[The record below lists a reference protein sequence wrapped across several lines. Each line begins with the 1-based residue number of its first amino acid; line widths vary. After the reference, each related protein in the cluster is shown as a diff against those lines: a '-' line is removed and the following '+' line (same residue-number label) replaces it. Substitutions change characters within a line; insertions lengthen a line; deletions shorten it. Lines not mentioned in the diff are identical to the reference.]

1 MLPLDH
7 SHEKER
13 FVNRVLRVV
22 IVDDSAY
29 VRKVIREMLSRS
41 PFIDVVGTA
50 HDGEEALEMVEEL
63 QPDVIT
69 LDLNMARMD
78 GLAFLRAQQARR
90 PTPVVVVSIANDTS
104 EQVLDALENG
114 AIDFVQKPTA
124 LANDRML
131 EIGNELI
138 EKVKAAAAIPQMQVP
153 PVPTGVPAPPAVE
166 ARGFRPVDIVVI
178 GVSTV
183 GPQALKALIPRLPA
197 DFPIPIAIVLHM
209 PLGYTAAF
217 AQRLDDAS
225 QLTVR
230 EAQEGDPLVPGRVLL
245 ARAGQHLTFR
255 RAPDGSVVAHL
266 DRRPLDLPH
275 RPAVDVLFQSAAEV
289 FGERVLGI
297 VMTGMGSD
305 GQQGAAWIKAQ
316 GGTIWTESE
325 ESCIVYGMPRSV
337 VEAMLSDRSLAL
349 GEVAP
354 ALTGVGS
361 WQRS

>member
-1 MLPLDH
+1 MRRLCTSAAHKMLPLDH

-90 PTPVVVVSIANDTS
+90 PTPVVVVSIANETS
-104 EQVLDALENG
+104 EQVLDALESG

-138 EKVKAAAAIPQMQVP
+138 EKVKAAAAIRPMQAP
-153 PVPTGVPAPPAVE
+153 PVPTVVPAPPA
-166 ARGFRPVDIVVI
+166 A
-178 GVSTV
+178 
-183 GPQALKALIPRLPA
+183 
-197 DFPIPIAIVLHM
+197 
-209 PLGYTAAF
+209 
-217 AQRLDDAS
+217 
-225 QLTVR
+225 
-230 EAQEGDPLVPGRVLL
+230 
-245 ARAGQHLTFR
+245 
-255 RAPDGSVVAHL
+255 
-266 DRRPLDLPH
+266 
-275 RPAVDVLFQSAAEV
+275 
-289 FGERVLGI
+289 
-297 VMTGMGSD
+297 
-305 GQQGAAWIKAQ
+305 
-316 GGTIWTESE
+316 
-325 ESCIVYGMPRSV
+325 
-337 VEAMLSDRSLAL
+337 
-349 GEVAP
+349 
-354 ALTGVGS
+354 
-361 WQRS
+361 